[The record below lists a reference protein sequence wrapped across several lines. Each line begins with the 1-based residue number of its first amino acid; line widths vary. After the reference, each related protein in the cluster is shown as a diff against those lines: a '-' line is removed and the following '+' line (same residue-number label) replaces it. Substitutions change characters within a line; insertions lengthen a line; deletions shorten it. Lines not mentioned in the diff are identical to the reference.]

1 MTTFDENHYGRWL
14 TKSELGVASPSGY
27 QKLDAFHTVKG
38 QLVCRRCGQAVTPEG
53 QLPDGRFYCRFCLMM
68 GRLVSDDSLYHLP
81 QKPFSAQSRLTWKG
95 QLTPYQKR
103 VSDHL
108 CQTVSKGQDC
118 LVHAVTGAG
127 KTEMIYQTIDLVLK
141 RGGACAVVS
150 PRIDVCIELHQ
161 RLERDFSCRVGLLHG
176 DSEPYFRTPLLV
188 STVHQL
194 YRFYQAFDVI
204 IIDVVDAFP
213 LVDDASLYYAIETAL
228 AVGGVQV
235 FLTATSTDA
244 LEDKVKSGQLL
255 QLDLPRRFHAHP
267 LVVPD
272 FCWLNGLEKGLKK
285 GFLPRAL
292 VQAIKDQRKTGFP
305 LLLFFPHI
313 TLGERL
319 TQLLK
324 RVLPHQKIG
333 YVSSQEAHRL
343 ASVDDF
349 RSGKIDILVTTTIL
363 ERGVTFPGVDVF
375 VLWAQHRLYTKS
387 SLVQIAGRVGRS
399 AERPVGLLRF
409 YHEGKSRAMVRARQA
424 IQEMNTKGGFS

>member
-1 MTTFDENHYGRWL
+1 MTTYDENHYGRWL
-14 TKSELGVASPSGY
+14 TKSELGDALAFAY
-27 QKLDAFHTVKG
+27 QKLDAFQTLKG
-38 QLVCRRCGQAVTPEG
+38 RLMCRRCGQAVTPEG

-68 GRLVSDDSLYHLP
+68 GRLASDDSLYHLP
-81 QKPFSAQSRLTWKG
+81 QKPFTAQSYLTWKG
-95 QLTPYQKR
+95 QLTSDQKR

-108 CQTVSKGQDC
+108 SQTVSTGQDC

-204 IIDVVDAFP
+204 IIDEVDAFP
-213 LVDDASLYYAIETAL
+213 FVDDASLYYAVETAL
-228 AVGGVQV
+228 AVDGVQV

-244 LEDKVKSGQLL
+244 LEEKVKSGQLL
-255 QLDLPRRFHAHP
+255 QLELPRRFHANP

-272 FCWLNGLEKGLKK
+272 FCWLGGLEKGLKK
-285 GFLPRAL
+285 GFLPLAL
-292 VQAIKDQRKTGFP
+292 IRAIKEQRASGFP
-305 LLLFFPHI
+305 LLVFFPHI
-313 TLGERL
+313 ILGEHL

-324 RVLPHQKIG
+324 IALPHQNIG
-333 YVSSQEAHRL
+333 YVSSQEEHRL
-343 ASVDDF
+343 AIVEEF
-349 RSGKIDILVTTTIL
+349 RSGRVDILVTTTIL

-375 VLWAQHRLYTKS
+375 VLWAHHRLYTKS

-399 AERPVGLLRF
+399 AERPGGLLRF
-409 YHEGKSRAMVRARQA
+409 YHEGKTRAMLRARRA